1 MTCSFFLNYHCLL
14 GNLGNVKGMFFL
26 IIPQRFLAIY
36 SRVSGVRG
44 IWGMFSEFLWR
55 IFAKQVFFRVRIY
68 GIVDFFFCNKE
79 IRFSFPKFP

>member
-1 MTCSFFLNYHCLL
+1 MATYSASVLKEPEERAVLYDKIWSGLLSLLLFLNYHCLL
-14 GNLGNVKGMFFL
+14 GNLGNVEGMFFS

-55 IFAKQVFFRVRIY
+55 
-68 GIVDFFFCNKE
+68 FFCK
-79 IRFSFPKFP
+79 